1 MHSLEIKMLLR
12 LIVFQLNGEEKKPN
26 FYSLDLEGFGEG

>member
-12 LIVFQLNGEEKKPN
+12 LIVFQLNADGKNAN